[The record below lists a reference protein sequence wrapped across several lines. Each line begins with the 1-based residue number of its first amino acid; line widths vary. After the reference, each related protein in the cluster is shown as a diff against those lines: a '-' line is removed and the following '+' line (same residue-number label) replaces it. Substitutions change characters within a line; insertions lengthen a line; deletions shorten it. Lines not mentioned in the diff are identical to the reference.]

1 MSQLPEGFF
10 HVGDGRLSASEE
22 LLQRLKTSK
31 EIKDVY
37 EVEES
42 WIAKGMYGIVRSAV
56 SKQSGVSY
64 AAKFLRRRR
73 RGQCCLNEINHEIAV
88 LMLCADSNHVVK
100 LQAVHETRAEIALI
114 LELATGGELQTLID
128 DHGHLS
134 EQKTR
139 VCMREILRALQHM
152 HNKSIAHLDLKPQNI
167 LLAGKDVD
175 DGLKLCDF
183 GIARFIGDKNKI
195 YEIIGTP
202 DYVAPEVLH
211 YDPLSLQTDIWSI
224 GVVAYVLL
232 TGLSPFGGE
241 SKQETFLN
249 VTKCSLTFPD
259 DLFTGISSDAIDFIK
274 STLRIK
280 PRERLTVDECLAHR
294 WLHEDAVN
302 LSEEMLAAQL
312 LHAVSSDQNGAQQ
325 GCLAGAEDAE
335 KGHNV
340 SSNDCNSI
348 GCHKPTSLKLD
359 EKVCHEGTRL
369 PNCTTTDA
377 VEEQSSERCRRGSSD
392 AEEYKLR
399 KGSVLEDGT
408 EQEIKPTVE
417 VVSLG
422 GNTCKEGSSEVM
434 VASDDNKEN
443 VMVVGNGSSSASPN
457 GTTCSLFPDAPT
469 TPKVSRKAMPTEQL
483 SEHHSHHH
491 SGSGHHYAHHIHHH
505 HHHLHHIHSSTIN
518 HSAILHHHQPHTPS
532 NLNGYS
538 NQHSNSIY
546 VGMSS
551 NPSQVNG
558 ILSTTIGTGSAGRNN
573 SSNGCTGNSS
583 IVRHNAPSSVKSFL
597 HMFQSHQQ
605 QQQPSAVNATIA
617 TSSAIAS
624 MIASTTAHG
633 ATNAIQG
640 EIQCTASATVVKASV
655 SQITERLEPTT
666 ETTRSA
672 SGEMSAPSCRTTVT
686 AAALCGLKCNET
698 TTVGSMAGTG
708 SLTSAGRKTLQQCDK
723 DVIIC

>member
-1 MSQLPEGFF
+1 MTQLPEGFF
-10 HVGDGRLSASEE
+10 HVGDGRLSVSDE
-22 LLQRLKTSK
+22 LLLRLKTSQ

-37 EVEES
+37 EIEES
-42 WIAKGMYGIVRSAV
+42 WIAKGMYGIVRSAL

-128 DHGHLS
+128 DQGHLS

-152 HNKSIAHLDLKPQNI
+152 HSKSIAHLDLKPQNI

-259 DLFTGISSDAIDFIK
+259 DLFMGISSDALDFIK

-294 WLHEDAVN
+294 WLQEETVCISGEI
-302 LSEEMLAAQL
+302 LSSQL
-312 LHAVSSDQNGAQQ
+312 VHVVSTELNGSP
-325 GCLAGAEDAE
+325 GCFIDAGAEECRNGASDGSAQLE
-335 KGHNV
+335 
-340 SSNDCNSI
+340 
-348 GCHKPTSLKLD
+348 CHKAATLI
-359 EKVCHEGTRL
+359 
-369 PNCTTTDA
+369 
-377 VEEQSSERCRRGSSD
+377 VEEKLRPGGTLPQKPCAALVSADALEEQPTERLRCPGRDSD
-392 AEEYKLR
+392 AEEA
-399 KGSVLEDGT
+399 KGL
-408 EQEIKPTVE
+408 TVG
-417 VVSLG
+417 VVPLG
-422 GNTCKEGSSEVM
+422 ESTVKAGGGEAM

-443 VMVVGNGSSSASPN
+443 VMVVGNGSSAAASAN
-457 GTTCSLFPDAPT
+457 ECSLFPDAPT
-469 TPKVSRKAMPTEQL
+469 TPKVSRKALPTEQL
-483 SEHHSHHH
+483 GDHHNHHPHHH
-491 SGSGHHYAHHIHHH
+491 STNGHHYGQHIHHH
-505 HHHLHHIHSSTIN
+505 HHHLHHIHSGTIN
-518 HSAILHHHQPHTPS
+518 HSPVLHHHQPHAPS
-532 NLNGYS
+532 HMNGYNNHHSSS
-538 NQHSNSIY
+538 NGAY
-546 VGMSS
+546 VGTTAY
-551 NPSQVNG
+551 PSQANG
-558 ILSTTIGTGSAGRNN
+558 ILSATAGPGSTARTSCSNACA
-573 SSNGCTGNSS
+573 SSNSN
-583 IVRHNAPSSVKSFL
+583 VRHNAPSSVKNFVHL
-597 HMFQSHQQ
+597 FQSHQQ
-605 QQQPSAVNATIA
+605 QQQPPTACNGNASIA
-617 TSSAIAS
+617 TPPTMAPT
-624 MIASTTAHG
+624 IASTKVGGTIADPG
-633 ATNAIQG
+633 DTR
-640 EIQCTASATVVKASV
+640 CTASTLVAITTS
-655 SQITERLEPTT
+655 SQIAERLESP
-666 ETTRSA
+666 EGGRAASA
-672 SGEMSAPSCRTTVT
+672 SAELSATPSCRTTVT
-686 AAALCGLKCNET
+686 AAALCGLKCKEAT
-698 TTVGSMAGTG
+698 SVGSMAGAG
-708 SLTSAGRKTLQQCDK
+708 NLTSPGRKTLQQCDK